1 MMIIMGTKVELRD
14 DIFPLIE
21 IVFKNAQSFLSVI
34 FQRCRQIS
42 IDPRFNSDKHLKLI
56 CQTAQH
62 TVLFAL
68 NHRNNK
74 HTLAKTYHIHSLSF
88 FSLSLSL
95 SLSLSHS
102 PKHTLTLT
110 MAANK
115 IQVEFQLK

>member
-1 MMIIMGTKVELRD
+1 MGAKVELRD

-34 FQRCRQIS
+34 FQWCRQIS
-42 IDPRFNSDKHLKLI
+42 IDQHFNSDKHLKLI

-68 NHRNNK
+68 NHKNNK

-88 FSLSLSL
+88 FSLSL